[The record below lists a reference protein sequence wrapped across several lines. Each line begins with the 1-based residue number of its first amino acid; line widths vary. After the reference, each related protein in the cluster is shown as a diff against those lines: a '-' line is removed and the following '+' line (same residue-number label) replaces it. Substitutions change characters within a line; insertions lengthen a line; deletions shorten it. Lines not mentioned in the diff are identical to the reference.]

1 MRKIGT
7 TAARRKVTDE
17 GDGNALG
24 THSFHRATNE
34 TTVIALGLAE
44 RATLVRQT
52 YTIAPVATNFIP
64 QTDIDSVGAVSCG
77 GAFWGLEYVG

>member
-1 MRKIGT
+1 M
-7 TAARRKVTDE
+7 
-17 GDGNALG
+17 
-24 THSFHRATNE
+24 NE
-34 TTVIALGLAE
+34 TTVMALGLAE

-77 GAFWGLEYVG
+77 GAFWGLEYVR